1 MKRLA
6 ILILMLAIA
15 FMAHSQSELYDRY
28 SKQTGVRV
36 AEVSNFQLDSTSHV
50 DVVMVEADD
59 DEGWAWMKQEF
70 LIVDLLP
77 EQQAQLREGADVV
90 FFARR
95 NRSNPSEGAPVVE
108 DKVDVSSSCYVG
120 ISYLQQA
127 VYIFC
132 ADSEAQSD
140 AIATMLVKK
149 IMHSSR

>member
-1 MKRLA
+1 MKRLSL
-6 ILILMLAIA
+6 LILLLAVVQVA
-15 FMAHSQSELYDRY
+15 YSQSELYSRY
-28 SKQTGVRV
+28 SMQAGVRV
-36 AEVSNFQLDSTSHV
+36 AAVSNFQLDSVSQV
-50 DVVMVEADD
+50 DVVLIEAEDD
-59 DEGWAWMKQEF
+59 DGWAWMKQEF
-70 LIVDLLP
+70 LIVDLMP

-95 NRSNPSEGAPVVE
+95 SRSNPSEGAPVVA

-120 ISYLQQA
+120 ISYLQRA